1 MTLACED
8 ASSKSVEVVTIAD
21 VDTEKRV
28 GDSLVWIWKLNFGH
42 KLNFCS
48 DSEDK
53 VESRFLSYTWSRF

>member
-28 GDSLVWIWKLNFGH
+28 GDSLVWIWKLKFGYKVNFFQT
-42 KLNFCS
+42 LNT
-48 DSEDK
+48 
-53 VESRFLSYTWSRF
+53 RFGQDF